1 MHKSMDVVAKNKPSG
16 GFSLME
22 LLVVMSIMGSLLA
35 LGAVSYFAAIAGMA
49 QRSAVDH
56 LMSTLTVARQRACMD
71 ATRVG
76 VIWFN
81 ESVDGSRT
89 NVVPTYVVC
98 KAVGRISKISGS
110 EIYDEFTPLN
120 EMFGL
125 ENSTDQR
132 IDVNKLKGM
141 RLFNMTQGTMSL
153 VIPRAVS
160 YMGSMTLPSPYSK
173 VKGGT
178 GQLNNFV
185 FYGLRQHS
193 NSRTWQWREGDVYG
207 VASTE
212 PRTLPKGIVFAS
224 LADGQETAQINNGNC
239 IWFSPDGSVEG
250 RTIRLTDTKQKKS
263 CSFTVNND
271 GSISP
276 EGRVSWN

>member
-1 MHKSMDVVAKNKPSG
+1 MDFSAKNNSAA

-22 LLVVMSIMGSLLA
+22 LLVVMSIMGTLLA
-35 LGAVSYFAAIAGMA
+35 LGAVSYFAAISGMA

-71 ATRVG
+71 STRVG
-76 VIWFN
+76 VVWFN
-81 ESVDGSRT
+81 ESVDGSTT

-98 KAVGRISKISGS
+98 KAVGRVSKISGS
-110 EIYDEFTPLN
+110 EIFDEFTPLN

-132 IDVNKLKGM
+132 IEVSKLKGM

-153 VIPRAVS
+153 VIPRAVPYS
-160 YMGSMTLPSPYSK
+160 GNMSLPSPYNK
-173 VKGGT
+173 AKGGT

-185 FYGLRQHS
+185 FYGLRQHA

-207 VASTE
+207 VAATE
-212 PRTLPKGIVFAS
+212 PRTLPKGIAFAS
-224 LADGQETAQINNGNC
+224 LSDGQETAQIDNNNC
-239 IWFSPDGSVEG
+239 IWFYPDGSVDS

-263 CSFTVNND
+263 CSFTVNKD

-276 EGRVSWN
+276 GGRVSWN